1 MNIEAIKLGLVQDIL
16 KVKDERILKGVKEF
30 LSKINKVAEPESKLY
45 PMTVDELN
53 ARIDAAEEDFKY
65 GRVTDSK
72 ELLRKYT
79 K

>member
-1 MNIEAIKLGLVQDIL
+1 MSIETIKLDHVQDIL

-30 LSKINKVAEPESKLY
+30 LDSLNQVAEPESKLY
-45 PMTVDELN
+45 PMTVEELN

-72 ELLRKYT
+72 DLLRTYT